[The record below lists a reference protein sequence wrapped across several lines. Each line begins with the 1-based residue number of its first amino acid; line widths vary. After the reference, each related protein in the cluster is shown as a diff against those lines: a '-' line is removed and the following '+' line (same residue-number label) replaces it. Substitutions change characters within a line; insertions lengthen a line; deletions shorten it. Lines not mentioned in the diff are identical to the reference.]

1 MKNEKLPPVGTKV
14 FDLNYGHGVI
24 SFIEPLDLCSID
36 VIFENRI
43 GQSYTSSG
51 KLENGIIPT
60 LSLTK
65 YDFFKGGFTPISE
78 WNKPKIGD
86 VGYFWD
92 DKTYKQLSYGVLAKV
107 NTLDSHPYTSLTD
120 AMFKNFSPEVPEWYK
135 AKIEEIRK
143 GLKK

>member
-24 SFIEPLDLCSID
+24 SFIEPLDLCPID

-43 GQSYTSSG
+43 GQSYTSNG

-60 LSLTK
+60 LSLTE
-65 YDFFKGGFTPISE
+65 YDFFKGGFTPMSE
-78 WNKPKIGD
+78 WNKPKVGD

-92 DKTYKQLSYGVLAKV
+92 NENWDNLFYSAITQINKNA
-107 NTLDSHPYTSLTD
+107 DSPYTSIPGSL
-120 AMFKNFSPEVPEWYK
+120 FKNFTPEVPDWYK
-135 AKIEEIRK
+135 AKVEEIRK